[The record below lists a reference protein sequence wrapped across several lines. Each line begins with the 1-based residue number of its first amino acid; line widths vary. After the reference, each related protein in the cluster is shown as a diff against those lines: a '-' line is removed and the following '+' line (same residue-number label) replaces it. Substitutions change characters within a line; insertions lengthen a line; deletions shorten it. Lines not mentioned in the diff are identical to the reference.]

1 MEVKDFNAVAQNLVK
16 ANELIAE
23 VDAAKNKEVED
34 VTGDVMQKMGRWFL
48 ETCKCGVDMKTKNR
62 KVWVTYIKLENFK
75 GNIELIFRAGGNNGN
90 VTIDI
95 REIERFKTG
104 IGSSGFNY
112 TIFGKNNLNYGNGKF
127 CKSSYDG
134 SYWHDEQTL
143 AAIASVWKYIKTYI
157 ESWMREYLE
166 IAKNES
172 IQKMADIKRSMEI
185 AESLKDF
192 EV

>member
-1 MEVKDFNAVAQNLVK
+1 MEVKDFNAVAQNLVM

-23 VDAAKNKEVED
+23 VDMAKNKKVADVTED
-34 VTGDVMQKMGRWFL
+34 VIQKMGRWFL
-48 ETCKCGVDMKTKNR
+48 ETCKCGVDVETKNS
-62 KVWVTYIKLENFK
+62 KMWVKYIKLENFN
-75 GNIELIFRAGGNNGN
+75 GDIELIFRAGGHI
-90 VTIDI
+90 TIDI
-95 REIERFKTG
+95 REMARFKTG

-112 TIFGKNNLNYGNGKF
+112 TIFGKNNLDYGKGKF
-127 CKSSYDG
+127 LLSSYDG
-134 SYWHDEQTL
+134 LYWHDEQTL
-143 AAIASVWKYIKTYI
+143 AAIASVWKYIKGYI

-166 IAKNES
+166 IAKSES